1 MEFYAGLLFHEFKQ
15 KLQQEL
21 QTKTLDKISKESKL
35 TIEVLKRW
43 EQGLHY
49 PDIIEAIYVAK
60 WLKTPI
66 EKYTSKKFFEKKIK

>member
-1 MEFYAGLLFHEFKQ
+1 MKFYAGLLFHDFKQ

-21 QTKTLDKISKESKL
+21 KTKTLDEISKESKL

-49 PDIIEAIYVAK
+49 PDIIETIYVAQ

-66 EKYTSKKFFEKKIK
+66 EEYTSKEFFENKIK